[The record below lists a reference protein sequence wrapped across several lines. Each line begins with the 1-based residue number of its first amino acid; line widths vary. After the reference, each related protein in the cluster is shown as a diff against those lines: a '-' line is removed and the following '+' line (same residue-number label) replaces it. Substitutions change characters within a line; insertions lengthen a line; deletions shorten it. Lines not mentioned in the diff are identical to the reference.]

1 MGFFDKLLSA
11 IGFENEDE
19 AEVITKQK
27 KEKKQKQTL
36 TAAKFDLSQEKESES
51 KELSRFGVAKKEQS
65 EEDLK
70 VYSPDTQ
77 TEIEQILLRVKNG
90 ENVLLNLTNFS
101 DDDRVRALDFISGAL
116 FVMNKTIKRVENNL
130 FMISNK

>member
-27 KEKKQKQTL
+27 REKKQKSNL
-36 TAAKFDLSQEKESES
+36 TAAKFNLSQEKEES
-51 KELSRFGVAKKEQS
+51 KELSRFGAAKREQT
-65 EEDLK
+65 EEDLR

-77 TEIEQILLRVKNG
+77 TEIEQILLQVKNG

-101 DDDRVRALDFISGAL
+101 DEDRIRALDFISGAL
-116 FVMNKTIKRVENNL
+116 FVLNKSIKRVENNL
-130 FMISNK
+130 FLISNK

>member
-1 MGFFDKLLSA
+1 MGFFDKFLSA
-11 IGFENEDE
+11 IGFESEDE
-19 AEVITKQK
+19 AEVATKPK
-27 KEKKQKQTL
+27 KEKKQKSTL
-36 TAAKFDLSQEKESES
+36 TAAKFDLSQEKEPES
-51 KELSRFGVAKKEQS
+51 KELSRFGATRREQA

-77 TEIEQILLRVKNG
+77 TEIEQILLRVRNG

-101 DDDRVRALDFISGAL
+101 DDDRVRALDFVSGAL
-116 FVMNKTIKRVENNL
+116 FVMNKTIKRIENNL

>member
-27 KEKKQKQTL
+27 KEKKQKSNL
-36 TAAKFDLSQEKESES
+36 TAAKFDLSQEKEES
-51 KELSRFGVAKKEQS
+51 KELSRFGAVKR
-65 EEDLK
+65 EETEENLK

-101 DDDRVRALDFISGAL
+101 DEDRIRALDFISGAL
-116 FVMNKTIKRVENNL
+116 FVLNKTIKRVENNL
-130 FMISNK
+130 FLISNK

>member
-27 KEKKQKQTL
+27 KEKKQKSNL
-36 TAAKFDLSQEKESES
+36 TAAKFDLSQEKEES
-51 KELSRFGVAKKEQS
+51 KELSRFGATKREET

-101 DDDRVRALDFISGAL
+101 DEDRIRALDFISGAL
-116 FVMNKTIKRVENNL
+116 FVLNKIIKKVENNL